1 MAQLPES
8 PTSSTAVALL
18 ELRQTQIGFL
28 QQERRTGGSA
38 AATDQR
44 GFHQRYGNVGGRE
57 GLCHQRA
64 RDTSADDGDFSLAI
78 SSKGWIPL
86 LESRCMGQPNRS
98 SEPKPPSYSA
108 CHGQPLASPRLVAKR
123 TSTYAETLPYW
134 ADSASIPTFQKIQR
148 DVDVD
153 VIVVGAGITGLT
165 TAYRLVK
172 SGRSVA
178 VLERSRCAEIDTGH
192 TSAHLTMVTDAR
204 LSDLAQR
211 FGKPHAQAVWDAG
224 LAAIAEIET
233 IARDEQIDCAFERVE
248 GYLHT
253 PEGGHGGDQIEELR
267 RDAALA
273 EELGFDASFVEGVPL
288 MGGPGIRFEHQ
299 ARFHPRKYLAG
310 VAKAIRDHG
319 GEIYEHS
326 SADEFAADPP
336 RAKANGHWLSG
347 KDIVIATHNPLV
359 GIASVPSATLFQTK
373 LALYTSYV
381 VAGRVAG
388 GSVPDGLFWDT
399 ADPYNYL
406 RVEPHRD
413 HDLVILGGEDHKT
426 GQTWDTS
433 ACYQRLERRL
443 SSKLPDISFTHRW
456 SGQVIETPDG
466 LPYIGQIT
474 DHQYAATG
482 FSGNGMTFGT
492 LSAIMI
498 SDAICGRANPWTELF
513 DPKRLAIRRGLWDY
527 VKENAD
533 YPYYMVRDRFAGA
546 EGRSLRS
553 VKRGEGR
560 IIEHGGTTVAAY
572 RSPSGTLTLRSAT
585 CTHMG
590 CRVAW
595 NEAEHTWDCP
605 CHGSRFTPE
614 GKVISGPAEAPL
626 AAVPPS

>member
-1 MAQLPES
+1 
-8 PTSSTAVALL
+8 VA
-18 ELRQTQIGFL
+18 T
-28 QQERRTGGSA
+28 
-38 AATDQR
+38 
-44 GFHQRYGNVGGRE
+44 H
-57 GLCHQRA
+57 
-64 RDTSADDGDFSLAI
+64 
-78 SSKGWIPL
+78 
-86 LESRCMGQPNRS
+86 
-98 SEPKPPSYSA
+98 
-108 CHGQPLASPRLVAKR
+108 

-134 ADSASIPTFQKIQR
+134 ADSASIPTFKKN
-148 DVDVD
+148 DHDLDVD

-172 SGRSVA
+172 GGRSVA
-178 VLERSRCAEIDTGH
+178 VLERARCAEIDTGH
-192 TSAHLTMVTDAR
+192 TTAHLTMVTDAR
-204 LSDLAQR
+204 LSDLAGR
-211 FGKPHAQAVWDAG
+211 FGKTHAQAVWDAG

-233 IARDEQIDCAFERVE
+233 IARDEQIDCAFERVD
-248 GYLHT
+248 GYFHT
-253 PEGGHGGDQIEELR
+253 PEGGDHPDQVKELR
-267 RDAALA
+267 SDAALA
-273 EELGFDASFVEGVPL
+273 DELGFDASFVEEVPW

-310 VAKAIRDHG
+310 VARAISAHG
-319 GEIYEHS
+319 GQIYEHS
-326 SADEFAADPP
+326 SAEEFAADPP
-336 RAKANGHWLSG
+336 RVKVNGHRLTG

-359 GIASVPSATLFQTK
+359 GIANTASATLFQTK

-381 VAGRVAG
+381 VAGRTPG
-388 GSVPDGLFWDT
+388 GSVPDALFWDT
-399 ADPYNYL
+399 ANPYHYL
-406 RVEPHRD
+406 RVERHRD
-413 HDLVILGGEDHKT
+413 HDMVIFGGEDHKT
-426 GQTWDTS
+426 GQAADTR
-433 ACYQRLERRL
+433 ARYERLEQRLASRL
-443 SSKLPDISFTHRW
+443 PEISLTHRW

-466 LPYIGQIT
+466 LPYIGQVT

-492 LSAIMI
+492 LAAIMI

-513 DPKRLAIRRGLWDY
+513 DPNRLALRRGLWDY
-527 VKENAD
+527 IKENAD

-560 IIEHGGTTVAAY
+560 IIEHGGTMVAAY

-595 NEAEHTWDCP
+595 NDAEHTWDCP

-614 GKVISGPAEAPL
+614 GNVISGPAEAPL